1 MKRMKRGIAVLLA
14 AAVMVPEF
22 PVSAV
27 FGVEQKPENHMADSP
42 VRIRLK
48 HTGHIQQRAGKEEGG
63 RRGIQYGK
71 HAGPCDRRGGL

>member
-42 VRIRLK
+42 VRIS
-48 HTGHIQQRAGKEEGG
+48 
-63 RRGIQYGK
+63 
-71 HAGPCDRRGGL
+71 

>member
-27 FGVEQKPENHMADSP
+27 FG
-42 VRIRLK
+42 
-48 HTGHIQQRAGKEEGG
+48 T
-63 RRGIQYGK
+63 
-71 HAGPCDRRGGL
+71 